1 MTPALKLV
9 LDTNVVLD
17 WLLFEL
23 PGLEPLRE
31 AIREGRVTIFTHA
44 LISDELSRVLGFP
57 KLQKYVTDSQAV
69 LANYRAQTQPTDLD
83 PALLIEKS
91 ALPTGFPTCRD
102 PDDDKFLAFALH
114 CKADALVTKDEELL
128 KLRRKAK
135 PFGFSIYSVE
145 EMLGA
150 VAASR

>member
-1 MTPALKLV
+1 M
-9 LDTNVVLD
+9 LD

-31 AIREGRVTIFTHA
+31 AIREGRATIVTHA
-44 LISDELSRVLGFP
+44 LISDELARVLEFP
-57 KLQKYVTDSQAV
+57 KLQKYLTDSRAV

-83 PALLIEKS
+83 PALLIEKN

-128 KLRRKAK
+128 RLRRRVKS
-135 PFGFSIYSVE
+135 FGFSIYSAE

-150 VAASR
+150 AAGSRSGPTSIRPKGMR